1 MSCLCEATATEPAD
15 KQLFRRAPVYPT
27 DLSADVLFRLKFD
40 GTSVVF
46 VGWMEMEDAVN
57 SSRKLHREKAILAEA
72 LIGCSRYMAY
82 MAFHTSYLAGGIT
95 MEEFHEAS
103 KDFCIKS
110 GTPIEQLAD
119 KIVVIIRET
128 GQAFPPE
135 QLEEF
140 CSATGEE
147 VADALRM
154 LEKEGLVILGP

>member
-1 MSCLCEATATEPAD
+1 MSYLFEATATEPAD
-15 KQLFRRAPVYPT
+15 KQLFRRASVYST
-27 DLSADVLFRLKFD
+27 DLSADVLFRFKFD

-57 SSRKLHREKAILAEA
+57 SSRKLRRAKAILAEA
-72 LIGCSRYMAY
+72 LIGCSRYMTYA
-82 MAFHTSYLAGGIT
+82 ALHTSYLAGGIAK
-95 MEEFHEAS
+95 EEFHEAS
-103 KDFCIKS
+103 KDFCVEP

-119 KIVVIIRET
+119 KIAVIIRET

-147 VADALRM
+147 VADALRV
-154 LEKEGLVILGP
+154 LEKEGLVVLGP